1 MRSLRTYFLFKLPFK
16 KVVMFRFRCNGTMNN
31 ESCNLAKPAFE
42 KFGIPAVKNMMNIKD
57 GDWDCW
63 R

>member
-1 MRSLRTYFLFKLPFK
+1 MLQHSQHYFLLFFKIILLPR
-16 KVVMFRFRCNGTMNN
+16 VRCNGTKNN
-31 ESCNLAKPAFE
+31 ESCNLAKPNFE